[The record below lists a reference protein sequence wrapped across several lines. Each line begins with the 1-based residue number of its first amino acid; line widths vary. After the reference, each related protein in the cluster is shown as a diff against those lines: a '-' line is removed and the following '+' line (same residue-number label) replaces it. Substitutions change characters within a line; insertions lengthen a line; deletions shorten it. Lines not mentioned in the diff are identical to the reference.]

1 MSKRT
6 RLTILFALAGILLL
20 SVLLYQIP
28 AVKSSVDWR
37 TFRITT
43 YFNGILH
50 PVGAVPTAL
59 ANPTDQTSLII
70 PANLIT
76 PTPLSYTPQAEVMA
90 TSTAAPLPAQVTLPA
105 PAFEDEKKF
114 PNNCGPAT
122 LTMALRFYG
131 WSGDQFT
138 ISKVIKPNPDDRN
151 VNPDELVWWVRNNP
165 GGLGLKAESRVNG
178 NLTLLKELL
187 AAGFPV
193 MIEETF
199 IFDSA
204 YWPNDDLWAAHYVLL
219 TGYDDV
225 KKEFI
230 VQDAFHGP
238 NLAVSYDKLEQNW
251 KPFNFLYLIVY
262 LPDQEQQLKN
272 ILGADW
278 DATVNRQNALTA
290 TQAATVSSPND
301 AFVWYNYGSN
311 LVYFERYQEAVTAY
325 DQARKIGLPQR
336 MMRYS
341 FGPFLADFYTN
352 RIDDLLVITQDTL
365 DKASSSGK
373 KWSEEAW
380 LWKGWAFYRQ
390 GKITDAINA
399 WKIAIDLHPN
409 YCDAQNAIGFVQGT
423 TPPTF
428 CIP

>member
-1 MSKRT
+1 M
-6 RLTILFALAGILLL
+6 
-20 SVLLYQIP
+20 
-28 AVKSSVDWR
+28 KSSVDWR
-37 TFRITT
+37 YFRITT
-43 YFNGILH
+43 YLNGIIH
-50 PVGAVPTAL
+50 PFSAVPTAL
-59 ANPTDQTSLII
+59 VEPTNQITATI
-70 PANLIT
+70 PADLIT
-76 PTPLSYTPQAEVMA
+76 PIPTTIAPQTASQRHLPLRPV
-90 TSTAAPLPAQVTLPA
+90 PVQVNLPA

-138 ISKVIKPNPDDRN
+138 ISKVIKPQPDDRN

-178 NLTLLKELL
+178 NIALLKELL

-219 TGYDDV
+219 TGYDNT
-225 KKEFI
+225 KKEFT

-238 NLAVSYDKLEQNW
+238 NLSVSYDKLQQDWE
-251 KPFNFLYLIVY
+251 PFNHLYLIVY
-262 LPDQEQQLKN
+262 LPDKETQLQS
-272 ILGADW
+272 ILGANW
-278 DATVNRQNALTA
+278 DANINRQTALND
-290 TQAATVSSPND
+290 TQAATVSNPND
-301 AFVWYNYGSN
+301 AFAWYNYGSN
-311 LVYFERYQEAVTAY
+311 LVYFERYADAVLAY
-325 DQARKIGLPQR
+325 DKARQVGLPQR

-365 DKASSSGK
+365 DKAYSNGK

-380 LWKGWAFYRQ
+380 LWKGWGLYRQ
-390 GKITDAINA
+390 GKISQATDA
-399 WKIAIDLHPN
+399 WKIGH
-409 YCDAQNAIGFVQGT
+409 
-423 TPPTF
+423 
-428 CIP
+428 